1 MTLLCVGPFSPGTF
15 GDYMSRDR
23 FKFIGS
29 ILHFVDNQEITSD
42 KFFKVQP
49 LIDVFNSTFTSAFEL
64 GTHISFDEATIKATG
79 KRVPG
84 KMFNPM
90 KPHKWGIKLFMTC
103 CGETGYCYKFEV
115 YKGKKDRNGD
125 PTTLATGPAALIR
138 NMKEFAH
145 SKRIVYCDRFYT
157 SIAAFIQLLFLG
169 SCVCLYIYILMLFN
183 IIGRVVCL
191 WHYHGKQKRFQRFLK
206 DEGQ

>member
-1 MTLLCVGPFSPGTF
+1 
-15 GDYMSRDR
+15 MSRDR

-29 ILHFVDNQEITSD
+29 NLHFVDNTKCTSD
-42 KFFKVQP
+42 RFFKVQP
-49 LIDVFNSTFTSAFEL
+49 LIDVFNATFTSAMEL

-125 PTTLATGPAALIR
+125 ATLSTGPAALIR

-169 SCVCLYIYILMLFN
+169 FYCIITLFNFNYIYIYLYY
-183 IIGRVVCL
+183 RSVCL
-191 WHYHGKQKRFQRFLK
+191 WNHN
-206 DEGQ
+206 D